1 MEYLYC
7 EINFPAQRKLERI
20 KLDVNFNENTESL
33 KERIKNEILKTKNCE
48 ISLMYWYVEE
58 KE

>member
-1 MEYLYC
+1 MEHIYC

-20 KLDVNFNENTESL
+20 KLDINFNENTENL

-48 ISLMYWYVEE
+48 ISLIYWYVE
-58 KE
+58 